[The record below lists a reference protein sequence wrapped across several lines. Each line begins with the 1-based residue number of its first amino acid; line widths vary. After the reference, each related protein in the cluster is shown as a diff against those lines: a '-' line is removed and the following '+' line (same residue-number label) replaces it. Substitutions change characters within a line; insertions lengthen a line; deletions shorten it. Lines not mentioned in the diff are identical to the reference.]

1 MSTNDYIDYNL
12 IPNLGIQIMNEA
24 QNSNTRIDISSRFKS
39 EVITIRVNPKAK
51 FGLELMARI
60 HNRSVAQTLE
70 LAILRLMAD
79 PYDTRQN
86 PYFDNTP
93 DENIIDKLWSP
104 HRGQRLLKMVLEH
117 HELLSYD
124 EELLWNNMARAGL
137 LDKYFVN
144 PAEINRQPIPENY
157 NQRQI
162 EDEIAAFWDEQDRIE
177 KAAADQRKKEK
188 KKE

>member
-12 IPNLGIQIMNEA
+12 TTNLGIQIMNEA
-24 QNSNTRIDISSRFKS
+24 QTSNTRIDISSRFKS

-70 LAILRLMAD
+70 MAIFRLMAD
-79 PYDTRQN
+79 PYDTRQLG
-86 PYFDNTP
+86 YIEGRP
-93 DENIIDKLWSP
+93 DENIIDVLWSP
-104 HRGQRLLKMVLEH
+104 HRGQRLLKMVLDYH
-117 HELLSYD
+117 HLLSYD
-124 EELLWNNMARAGL
+124 EELLWNKMARAGL
-137 LDKYFVN
+137 LDQYFVN
-144 PAEINRQPIPENY
+144 PAEANRQPIPGHF
-157 NQRQI
+157 NQSQL
-162 EDEIAAFWDEQDRIE
+162 EDDIAAFWDEQDRIE